1 MSKYSLQQ
9 LVHDVLPM
17 MSIDGLEREERKEN
31 IYLVNIT
38 TAFLKQAGLN
48 KGDTLVIDRDRVPL
62 NGNFVIAEIGNEMV
76 VRQYIADNGKQ
87 FLVVPGNHVAPLE
100 VSAQFNCWGIVVLVM
115 KRMI

>member
-17 MSIDGLEREERKEN
+17 MSIDGLEREGRKEN

-38 TAFLKQAGLN
+38 TGILKEAGLN
-48 KGDTLVIDRDRVPL
+48 KGDTLVIHRNKEPV
-62 NGNFVIAEIGNEMV
+62 NGNFVIAELGNEMV

-87 FLVVPGNHVAPLE
+87 FLIVPGNHVAPLE
-100 VSAQFNCWGIVVLVM
+100 VSTQFNCWGIVVFVM